1 MRYRCAVG
9 RVDLSGTVL
18 DGRYRVIEPV
28 AEGAMGVVYRAER
41 IKLGRIVAVKVLHES
56 LPSELSSRKRFE
68 LEAMAMAKL
77 EHPHCAAVVDVGLPG
92 IADELLAHHVGDAGG
107 FRLDVKAL
115 DAERRVLLQVEARED
130 VEHDQHGDAW
140 AVRRALP
147 GLVALVVGAD
157 RHCGLGGVGREIV
170 RCMQAADAAQRLH
183 HVLGDLAQRAHRRG
197 DPDAVTIELVRH
209 EGGVTVCAV
218 YPSKRGDEPNS
229 CAPGSRGHMN
239 TDDNDTE
246 VQFMIEVPAGVQCVP
261 RTVNGDV
268 SAQGLTGTVDAQTV
282 NGSIDVETS
291 GMVSAQTVNGSIR
304 VEMGRLADDVEF
316 STVNGGITVAITGD
330 VDATLRAAT
339 MNGSIESDFP
349 VTIQGKAGRR
359 SLQGTLG
366 KGGPRIDLESV
377 NGSLRLRRAG
387 SSGTTSQ

>member
-1 MRYRCAVG
+1 MRRTLHPLACTAA
-9 RVDLSGTVL
+9 LT
-18 DGRYRVIEPV
+18 
-28 AEGAMGVVYRAER
+28 
-41 IKLGRIVAVKVLHES
+41 VAVTFAGAPVSAATAKS
-56 LPSELSSRKRFE
+56 TPKTSSTSSATADFDWSEAIAAGKT
-68 LEAMAMAKL
+68 LEVKGINGSI
-77 EHPHCAAVVDVGLPG
+77 EAVPARG
-92 IADELLAHHVGDAGG
+92 
-107 FRLDVKAL
+107 R
-115 DAERRVLLQVEARED
+115 EAR
-130 VEHDQHGDAW
+130 
-140 AVRRALP
+140 VRA
-147 GLVALVVGAD
+147 
-157 RHCGLGGVGREIV
+157 IK
-170 RCMQAADAAQRLH
+170 
-183 HVLGDLAQRAHRRG
+183 RAHRRG